1 VFAEIDAAVFLIEG
15 WGGMTGEGRRGIKAV
30 EVAGQILD
38 HLARAQTSVALR
50 DLAAA
55 GRMSPGKVHRYL
67 ASFLAS
73 GFARQD
79 PDTRQYALGPL
90 AMRLGLAAL
99 NSYQPLRDAIALQH
113 ELRDRFDETF
123 VLSVWGAQGPT
134 IVHVEESSQPI
145 IMTMR
150 VGAVLPILATAS
162 GLAFAAFLPRHFTEP
177 LIRTAIKAKD
187 GLNLFARDFATVD
200 RLIVQVRKQGYAFNE
215 GHLLPGVSAVAFPL
229 FDRAK
234 TLVGVLAV
242 MGRHERVNPRDGAEM
257 VAYLKKATSKFSPW
271 GQVPVSVSGP

>member
-1 VFAEIDAAVFLIEG
+1 MAGV
-15 WGGMTGEGRRGIKAV
+15 GRRGIKAV
-30 EVAGQILD
+30 EVAGRILD

-50 DLAAA
+50 ELAAA

-67 ASFLAS
+67 ASFLTI
-73 GFARQD
+73 GLARQD

-99 NSYQPLRDAIALQH
+99 NSYQPLRDSVALQQ

-134 IVHVEESSQPI
+134 IVHVDESSQPI
-145 IMTMR
+145 VMTMR
-150 VGAVLPILATAS
+150 VGAALPILATAS
-162 GLAFAAFLPRHFTEP
+162 GLAFIAFLPRHFTEP

-187 GLNLFARDFATVD
+187 GLNLFARDFASVD
-200 RLIVQVRKQGYAFNE
+200 RLVAQVRKQGFAFNE

-229 FDRAK
+229 FGRAQ
-234 TLVGVLAV
+234 TLVAVLAV
-242 MGRHERVNPRDGAEM
+242 MGRHERVNPRDGAKMIAE
-257 VAYLKKATSKFSPW
+257 LKKATRTF
-271 GQVPVSVSGP
+271 GQ

>member
-1 VFAEIDAAVFLIEG
+1 MFPEVGAAWRFPLRDEKG
-15 WGGMTGEGRRGIKAV
+15 SPMAGEGRRGIKAV
-30 EVAGQILD
+30 EVAGRILD

-73 GFARQD
+73 GLARQD

-99 NSYQPLRDAIALQH
+99 NAYQPLRDAIALAH
-113 ELRDRFDETF
+113 ELRNRLDETM

-134 IVHVEESSQPI
+134 NVHIEESSQPI

-150 VGAVLPILATAS
+150 IGAVLPILATAS
-162 GLAFAAFLPRHFTEP
+162 GLAFAAFLPRHISKSF
-177 LIRTAIKAKD
+177 IRSALKSGE
-187 GLNLFARDFATVD
+187 GLNLFARDHAAID
-200 RLIVQVRKQGYAFNE
+200 RL
-215 GHLLPGVSAVAFPL
+215 
-229 FDRAK
+229 
-234 TLVGVLAV
+234 T
-242 MGRHERVNPRDGAEM
+242 
-257 VAYLKKATSKFSPW
+257 T
-271 GQVPVSVSGP
+271 